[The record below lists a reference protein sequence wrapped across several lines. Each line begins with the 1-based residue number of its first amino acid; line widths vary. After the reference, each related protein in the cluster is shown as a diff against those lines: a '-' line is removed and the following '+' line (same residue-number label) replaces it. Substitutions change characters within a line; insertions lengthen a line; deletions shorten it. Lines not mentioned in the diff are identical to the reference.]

1 MTATVTIN
9 GKKVDA
15 KDIGITLKRSDDL
28 QSTAQSFERFGCIA
42 MQVSVNLKIFR
53 DRMRKLMRAI
63 GYTPSANAAGY
74 IIVNHRGR
82 NKLIDIQRLRRGKA

>member
-1 MTATVTIN
+1 MTATVMIN

-15 KDIGITLKRSDDL
+15 EDIGITLKRSDDS
-28 QSTAQSFERFGCIA
+28 QSTAQSFGRFGCIA
-42 MQVSVNLKIFR
+42 MHVSVNLKVFR
-53 DRMRKLMRAI
+53 DRMRKLMQSI
-63 GYTPSANAAGY
+63 GYAPSANVAGY